1 MGSGTDWPA
10 LRVRVPAAPA
20 PQLKYPAGTHP
31 GMRRTGDCL
40 SLTLSPLTFTFYLTG
55 VETEAL
61 RWERPPRRLAGAS
74 NTLPKGSSRLEQVP
88 GPLWEPCSG
97 LADSRSRVIEH
108 QNCKDL
114 GKSSSATPLIPP
126 EDSQGNR
133 DPRRSMGLPEVTPR
147 RAATGIQVS
156 LSSSGCLLFTNTACL
171 LQRT

>member
-61 RWERPPRRLAGAS
+61 RWERPPRRLVGAS

-97 LADSRSRVIEH
+97 LADSRSRVIEY

-114 GKSSSATPLIPP
+114 GKSSSATPLISPKTIR
-126 EDSQGNR
+126 EIETHVGVWAC
-133 DPRRSMGLPEVTPR
+133 PRSPLAELRLESK
-147 RAATGIQVS
+147 S
-156 LSSSGCLLFTNTACL
+156 L
-171 LQRT
+171 